1 MSPADQYGS
10 QLDVLAHVNA
20 KAKRPAPDDWCY
32 VNNFKDAYHP
42 KAVRLGRQR
51 PRICAGYEEFVKVA
65 RWSFLGRSSENYEKN
80 EINEVVQRRRGP
92 LTELSTRRAI
102 SGSPSKAG
110 GIAVPLTG
118 DGRPCT
124 RDEYDNPPD
133 DRKQEIAARRKAQEA
148 PTSSCHARALEAE
161 AQDSSVNSTARSL
174 FAVGLLEDLRA
185 RYRSVDGFGDCEA
198 ILSISMR
205 SKMISSRSR

>member
-20 KAKRPAPDDWCY
+20 KAKQPAPDDWCY

-92 LTELSTRRAI
+92 LTELSTRPRSRVLHRKPVASQSLLQATADPVRATNTI
-102 SGSPSKAG
+102 TRPTTASRRSQRGAKLRRHQPVRVTLAPSK
-110 GIAVPLTG
+110 P
-118 DGRPCT
+118 
-124 RDEYDNPPD
+124 
-133 DRKQEIAARRKAQEA
+133 RRRTA
-148 PTSSCHARALEAE
+148 P
-161 AQDSSVNSTARSL
+161 
-174 FAVGLLEDLRA
+174 
-185 RYRSVDGFGDCEA
+185 
-198 ILSISMR
+198 
-205 SKMISSRSR
+205 